1 MKNQTLPE
9 EFLRMQKIAGIIT
22 ETEYRLKLTEADI
35 NLDDTEQK
43 VVDSLKDEMSTILK
57 SLDSELT
64 KASETE
70 EKPTNEALLTV
81 ASIAIALPAILG
93 IISKLGKAA
102 GATISQLLGKKP
114 SEEDAYQQWMSKLGH
129 IADELHHLYLTPIKA
144 IVSKFIKDSAKA
156 DKVSDAIFHVIVAVF
171 MVASGVTAVKA
182 LQAKNIS
189 LSGLELALVAVKK
202 GEINSYISNLLK

>member
-93 IISKLGKAA
+93 IISNLGKAV

-129 IADELHHLYLTPIKA
+129 IADELHHLYLIPIKA

-171 MVASGVTAVKA
+171 MITSGVTAVKA

>member
-43 VVDSLKDEMSTILK
+43 VVDDLKDEMSAILK

-70 EKPTNEALLTV
+70 EKPTNEGLLTI

-93 IISKLGKAA
+93 IISRFGKAA
-102 GATISQLLGKKP
+102 GAAFSKFIGKKP

-144 IVSKFIKDSAKA
+144 VVSKFIKDPAKA
-156 DKVSDAIFHVIVAVF
+156 DKVSEAIFYVIVAIL
-171 MVASGVTAVKA
+171 MVTSGATAVKA
-182 LQAKNIS
+182 LQSKNIS
-189 LSGLELALVAVKK
+189 LGGLELALAAVKK
-202 GEINSYISNLLK
+202 GEIDDYISKQLK

>member
-81 ASIAIALPAILG
+81 ASIAIALPVILG
-93 IISKLGKAA
+93 IISNLGKAV

-129 IADELHHLYLTPIKA
+129 IADELHHLYLVPIKG
-144 IVSKFIKDSAKA
+144 IVKKFIKDPDKA
-156 DKVSDAIFHVIVAVF
+156 DKVSDAIFHVIVAIF
-171 MVASGVTAVKA
+171 LVASGATAIKA
-182 LQAKNIS
+182 LQAKNLS
-189 LSGLELALVAVKK
+189 LATLESALAAVKS
-202 GEINSYISNLLK
+202 GELTAFITKLMG

>member
-93 IISKLGKAA
+93 IISNLGKAV

-129 IADELHHLYLTPIKA
+129 IANELHHLYLTPIKA

>member
-93 IISKLGKAA
+93 IISNLGKAV

>member
-93 IISKLGKAA
+93 IISNLGKAV

-171 MVASGVTAVKA
+171 MITSGVTAVKA